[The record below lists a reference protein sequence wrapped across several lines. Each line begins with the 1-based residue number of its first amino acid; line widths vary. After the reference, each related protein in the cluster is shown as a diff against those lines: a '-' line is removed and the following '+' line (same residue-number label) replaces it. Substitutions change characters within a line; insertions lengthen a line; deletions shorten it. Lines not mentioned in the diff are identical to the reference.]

1 MFDWTF
7 DEETNGLLLTE
18 GRALTRNSEV
28 MPVYATELHLFGL
41 HEKIGIPEETGTPI
55 AWYKR
60 GSYYYEGRKFA
71 RRRDAEIELLQAP
84 TPQGVQMQ
92 PVDLDGMR
100 RKNAALLS
108 QLEGTSA
115 QALKAEMGKRGVRA
129 FNVAYSGGKD
139 SEALL
144 LFALRQ
150 FPEAIQRVI
159 FADTTMEFNET
170 TAHVEATRQALS
182 SYGIELETVR
192 PYIDGLTG
200 WRLFGVPSR
209 NCRWCCQTC
218 KSGALARLADG
229 GSAYVMGARASESK
243 YRASYGIDA
252 GDRSLTAAPTFRPLF
267 DWTSA
272 EVWVYLLAHGAK
284 INPVY
289 RYGHH
294 RACCLVCPF
303 SSPFEVEITKR
314 MAREQ
319 IEPYRQEY
327 LRQFPGHE
335 AHFDRRYKGDDG
347 TWSRVNS
354 QALHGEFP
362 ILDRI
367 EDNIYKY
374 ILPENTNINI
384 HWLELA
390 RRKYE
395 FKLYNPRE
403 NEYIIAFYTLKHTN
417 DNKLF
422 KNILNRAFYCVSCGY
437 CINYCTKGAI
447 KILNITGGKIHIIQ
461 DKCDNCL
468 ECVKSEC
475 IRAKALRGYRGN
487 EA

>member
-1 MFDWTF
+1 MLDWLFDP
-7 DEETNGLLLTE
+7 ETNGLLLTE

-28 MPVYATELHLFGL
+28 APVYADELRLFGL
-41 HEKIGIPEETGTPI
+41 VDRLCLPESGENLPV

-71 RRRDAEIELLQAP
+71 RRRDTEIELLQAP
-84 TPQGVQMQ
+84 TPQGVTMRH
-92 PVDLDGMR
+92 VDVEGMK
-100 RKNAALLS
+100 RKNAKLLD
-108 QLEGTSA
+108 QLEAVSA
-115 QALKAEMGKRGVRA
+115 QSLRQAMQDRGVTS
-129 FNVAYSGGKD
+129 FNIAYSGGKD

-159 FADTTMEFNET
+159 FADTTMEFRET
-170 TAHVEATRQALS
+170 LEHVEATKDALS
-182 SYGIELETVR
+182 LYGIDLETKK

-209 NCRWCCQTC
+209 NCRWCCQAC
-218 KSGALARLADG
+218 KSGALAKLADG
-229 GSAYVMGARASESK
+229 GSVFTMGARASESK

-272 EVWVYLLAHGAK
+272 EVWVYLLAHGAR

-314 MAREQ
+314 MARAQ
-319 IEPYRQEY
+319 IEPYRHEY

-335 AHFDRRYKGDDG
+335 AQFDRRYKGDDG

-354 QALHGEFP
+354 QALRGDFP
-362 ILDRI
+362 ILDRL
-367 EDNIYKY
+367 EDNIY
-374 ILPENTNINI
+374 INI
-384 HWLELA
+384 HY
-390 RRKYE
+390 RKSM
-395 FKLYNPRE
+395 
-403 NEYIIAFYTLKHTN
+403 I
-417 DNKLF
+417 
-422 KNILNRAFYCVSCGY
+422 
-437 CINYCTKGAI
+437 
-447 KILNITGGKIHIIQ
+447 
-461 DKCDNCL
+461 
-468 ECVKSEC
+468 
-475 IRAKALRGYRGN
+475 
-487 EA
+487 